1 MTARR
6 RNLLVMVVML
16 LGASSASA
24 IDPAVKC
31 QSDKLRLAAKYT
43 ACRLEAEAEAAREFD
58 TPDFGKCK
66 DAYLSGWQKAEA
78 RARSRGTQ
86 CWTRDDAE
94 AVEGDID
101 AHTGALAEWLGG
113 GKP

>member
-6 RNLLVMVVML
+6 RNLLMMVVML

-24 IDPAVKC
+24 IDPAIKC

-43 ACRLEAEAEAAREFD
+43 ACRLEAEAAAARTFAQ
-58 TPDFGKCK
+58 PDFRKCK
-66 DAYLSGWQKAEA
+66 NAYLSGWQKAET
-78 RARSRGTQ
+78 RARSRGTY

-94 AVEGDID
+94 LIEGDID
-101 AHTGALAEWLGG
+101 AHTAALAEWLGG
-113 GKP
+113 KKR